1 MLVSTALRP
10 CVVEACPRVFD
21 RERGGPRGDVSGYAL
36 RIPEF
41 RVRVRVLG

>member
-1 MLVSTALRP
+1 VLLSTALRP
-10 CVVEACPRVFD
+10 CVVEARRVFD